1 MAGPVLKLAKTVDTL
16 EARKSPW
23 GDPAAVGGRSDGVP
37 AAAGSRV
44 VEGAVFRAAGARA
57 ASNPGGPSPE
67 PSLRLADGKLGV
79 QVMGFM
85 KRLWG
90 YLKQLFKTKAER
102 AMDPEIE
109 IEQAISE
116 ARKRDQELR
125 NQAAK
130 VVAHRVQLESKIED
144 AADNVGSARELAKKA
159 LLKAEESRSAGNVED
174 AEKWTRSAQSLAM
187 RLQASE
193 TNLDSLKGQYS
204 TAMDQAEKAKSAVS
218 QNALRLQELAAR
230 RLELLGALQQA
241 KMQESVNKAVESMS
255 ETLDDEIP
263 SLERVEEK
271 IEKRKAEA
279 MAHAEL
285 REATPEGAESELRE
299 AVSLAQAD
307 EKLDEL
313 KAELG
318 IA

>member
-1 MAGPVLKLAKTVDTL
+1 
-16 EARKSPW
+16 
-23 GDPAAVGGRSDGVP
+23 
-37 AAAGSRV
+37 
-44 VEGAVFRAAGARA
+44 
-57 ASNPGGPSPE
+57 
-67 PSLRLADGKLGV
+67 
-79 QVMGFM
+79 M

-90 YLKQLFKTKAER
+90 YIKQLFKSTAEK

-109 IEQAISE
+109 LEQAISE

-159 LLKAEESRSAGNVED
+159 LLKAEEARAAGNVEE

-193 TNLDSLKGQYS
+193 SNLDSLKKQYE

-218 QNALRLQELAAR
+218 QNALRLQELAAKR
-230 RLELLGALQQA
+230 IELLGALQQA
-241 KMQESVNKAVESMS
+241 KMQESVNKAINSMS
-255 ETLDDEIP
+255 ETMDDEVP
-263 SLERVEEK
+263 SLARVEEK
-271 IEKRKAEA
+271 IEKRKSEA

-285 REATPEGAESELRE
+285 REATPEGSEMELRE
-299 AVSLAQAD
+299 AVSLAKAD

-318 IA
+318 LTS